1 MATAP
6 SENRDKRF
14 DYCVYCNDPSSSDSD
29 ITDSYSFI
37 RMVVQT
43 AVNHIGKARIEL
55 DAGEKPIGEF
65 SDSDTATFK
74 PGMKIKLAAGYEKK
88 RKDLPV
94 IFEGL
99 LITHQLVVNNRQ
111 RARLVLECR
120 DFAFAATL
128 CRKNAVF
135 EEKTD
140 LEVIKKIL
148 AADGLS
154 VAAEG
159 STPQHPQLV
168 QYNCSDWDFAR
179 ARADANGLV
188 LIVEGSKV
196 SVKKPNVSQGAS
208 LTVTYGKD
216 LIQFDGQLSASEQ
229 YAETRAMGWD
239 IGTQAAI
246 TANAATPSL
255 NEQGD
260 ISAKKLRESGGDL
273 SLFQTY
279 GSPGKEAL
287 QAWADSQALK
297 SGLGRFQGTFVFDG
311 NAAAKAGGIIEL
323 AGIGEHFNGKAYI
336 GSVEHRIENGQ
347 WITKAGMGLPPE
359 NITDLPDVP
368 APMAGGYLPGATGL
382 HIGKV
387 KAIDDQ
393 KDWEH
398 CIQVEIPLLG
408 DEKKTIWVRPA
419 SPYATQDAG
428 HVFLPETDDE
438 VVIGFVNGD
447 PCYPVCLGSLY
458 SRKRLPPV
466 KPDKENKIKAF
477 VTKAKIKLSF
487 DEEKKAFSIETPG
500 KNSMLFNDDG
510 KEIVITDQN
519 KNKITLNDGG
529 ITIESAKDLIL
540 KAKGNV
546 KINAMQNIETES
558 KSDTKISGL
567 NVNATAKVSVKL
579 NGSATAELS
588 ASGQTTVKG
597 AMVMIN

>member
-1 MATAP
+1 MGTAP
-6 SENRDKRF
+6 SVNRDKVF
-14 DYCVYCNDPSSSDSD
+14 DYCIYCNDPAQADSD
-29 ITDSYSFI
+29 ITDNYSLVSL
-37 RMVVQT
+37 VVQT
-43 AVNHIGKARIEL
+43 AVNRIGKARVEL
-55 DAGEKPIGEF
+55 DAGEQPTGKF
-65 SDSDTATFK
+65 TDSDTATFK

-99 LITHQLVVNNRQ
+99 VISHHLVINNRQ
-111 RARLVLECR
+111 RARLILECR

-140 LEVIKKIL
+140 LDIIKKIL
-148 AADGLS
+148 ASNGLS
-154 VAAEG
+154 VSTDG
-159 STPQHPQLV
+159 STPEHPQLV
-168 QYNCSDWDFAR
+168 QYNCTDWDFAR

-188 LIVEGSKV
+188 LITEGKKV
-196 SVKKPNVSQGAS
+196 SVKKPQVSQSAT

-216 LIQFDGQLSASEQ
+216 LIEFDGQLSASDQ
-229 YAETRAMGWD
+229 YAQTQAMGWD
-239 IGTQAAI
+239 ITTQAAQ
-246 TANAATPSL
+246 TVTAATPSL

-260 ISAKKLRESGGDL
+260 ISAKKLGESGGDL

-279 GSPGKEAL
+279 ASPGKEAL
-287 QAWADSQALK
+287 QAWADGQALK
-297 SGLGRFQGTFVFDG
+297 NGLGRFQGTFVFDG
-311 NAAAKAGGIIEL
+311 NAQAKAGGIIEL
-323 AGIGEHFNGKAYI
+323 AGVSAHFNGNAYI
-336 GSVEHRIENGQ
+336 GSVEHRIENGA
-347 WITKAGMGLPPE
+347 WITKAGMGLPSD
-359 NITDLPDVP
+359 NITDLPDVSAP
-368 APMAGGYLPGATGL
+368 AAGGYLPGALGL

-398 CIQVEIPLLG
+398 CIQIELPLLG
-408 DEKKTIWVRPA
+408 NDKKTVWARPA
-419 SPYATQDAG
+419 SPYATKDAG
-428 HVFLPETDDE
+428 SVFLPETGDE
-438 VVIGFVNGD
+438 VVVGFISGD

-458 SRKRLPPV
+458 SRKQLPPV
-466 KPDKENKIKAF
+466 KPDKENKIKAI
-477 VTKAKIKLSF
+477 VTKAKIKLTF

-510 KEIVITDQN
+510 KEIVLTDQN
-519 KNKITLNDGG
+519 KNKITLNNSG
-529 ITIESAKDLIL
+529 ITIESAKDLVL

-546 KINAMQNIETES
+546 KINATQNFESES
-558 KSDTKISGL
+558 KSDTKINGL
-567 NVNATAKVSVKL
+567 NVNATAKVGVKL

>member
-1 MATAP
+1 MGTAP
-6 SENRDKRF
+6 SENRDKLY
-14 DYCVYCNDPSSSDSD
+14 DYCIYCNDPTAPDSD
-29 ITDSYSFI
+29 ITDNYSLVSL
-37 RMVVQT
+37 VVQT
-43 AVNHIGKARIEL
+43 AVNRIGKARVEL
-55 DAGEKPIGEF
+55 DAGEKPTGEF
-65 SDSDTATFK
+65 TDSDTGTFK
-74 PGMKIKLAAGYEKK
+74 PGMKIKLAAGYAKK

-99 LITHQLVVNNRQ
+99 LISHHLVINNRQ
-111 RARLVLECR
+111 RARLILECR
-120 DFAFAATL
+120 DFAFTSTL

-140 LEVIKKIL
+140 LDIIKKIL
-148 AADGLS
+148 GSDGLS
-154 VAAEG
+154 VSVEG
-159 STPQHPQLV
+159 STPEHPQLV
-168 QYNCSDWDFAR
+168 QYNCTNWDFAR

-188 LIVEGSKV
+188 LITEGKKV
-196 SVKKPNVSQGAS
+196 SIKKPDVSQSAA

-216 LIQFDGQLSASEQ
+216 LIEFDCQLSASGQ
-229 YAETRAMGWD
+229 YAQTQAIGWD
-239 IGTQAAI
+239 ITTQAAL
-246 TANAATPSL
+246 TTTAATPSL

-260 ISAKKLRESGGDL
+260 ISAKKLGESGGDL

-297 SGLGRFQGTFVFDG
+297 SGLGRFQGTFTFDG
-311 NAAAKAGGIIEL
+311 NPQAQAGGIIEL
-323 AGIGEHFNGKAYI
+323 AGVSQHFNGNAYI

-347 WITKAGMGLPPE
+347 WITKAGMGLSPE
-359 NITDLPDVP
+359 NITDLPDVSSP
-368 APMAGGYLPGATGL
+368 PAGGYLPGATGL

-408 DEKKTIWVRPA
+408 TEKKTLWVRPA

-428 HVFLPETDDE
+428 SVFLPETDDE
-438 VVIGFVNGD
+438 VVIGFINAD

-466 KPDKENKIKAF
+466 KPDKENKIKTI
-477 VTKAKIKLSF
+477 VTKAKIKLTF

-500 KNSMLFNDDG
+500 KNSILLNDDG
-510 KEIVITDQN
+510 KEIVLTDQN
-519 KNKITLNDGG
+519 KNKLTLNDGG

-546 KINAMQNIETES
+546 KVNAMQNIETES

-567 NVNATAKVSVKL
+567 NVNATAKVGVKL

>member
-1 MATAP
+1 MSTAP

-14 DYCVYCNDPSSSDSD
+14 DYCLYCNDPSAADSD
-29 ITDSYSFI
+29 ITDNYSVI
-37 RMVVQT
+37 SIVVQT
-43 AVNHIGKARIEL
+43 AVNHIGKARVEL
-55 DAGEKPIGEF
+55 DAGEKPTGQF
-65 SDSDTATFK
+65 DDSDTATFK

-99 LITHQLVVNNRQ
+99 LISHRLVINNRQ
-111 RARLVLECR
+111 RARLILECR
-120 DFAFAATL
+120 DFAYNATL

-140 LEVIKKIL
+140 MAIIKKIL
-148 AADGLS
+148 EADGLS
-154 VAAEG
+154 VSSKG
-159 STPQHPQLV
+159 STPEHAQLI

-188 LIVEGSKV
+188 LITEGKNV
-196 SVKKPNVSQGAS
+196 TVQKPDVGQGAA

-216 LIQFDGQLSASEQ
+216 LIDFDCLLSASDQ
-229 YAETRAMGWD
+229 YAQTQAMGWD
-239 IGTQAAI
+239 IATQAAI
-246 TANAATPSL
+246 SVTAATPSL
-255 NEQGD
+255 NKQGD
-260 ISAKKLRESGGDL
+260 ISADNLGESGGDL

-279 GSPGKEAL
+279 GSPGQEAL
-287 QAWADSQALK
+287 QAWADGQALK
-297 SGLGRFQGTFVFDG
+297 NGLGRFAGTFVFDG

-323 AGIGEHFNGKAYI
+323 AGVSEHFNGNAYV
-336 GSVEHRIENGQ
+336 GSVEHRIESGS

-359 NITDLPDVP
+359 NITDLPDVSAP
-368 APMAGGYLPGATGL
+368 AAGGYLPGVTGL

-398 CIQVEIPLLG
+398 CIQVEMPLQG
-408 DEKKTIWVRPA
+408 SEKKTVWARPA
-419 SPYATQDAG
+419 SSYATQNAG
-428 HVFLPETDDE
+428 FVFLPETDDE
-438 VVIGFVNGD
+438 VVIAFINGD

-466 KPDKENKIKAF
+466 KPDQENKLKSI
-477 VTKAKIKLSF
+477 VTKAQIKLLF

-500 KNSMLFNDDG
+500 KNSMLFDDDG
-510 KEIVITDQN
+510 KKIVITDQH
-519 KNKITLNDGG
+519 KNKITLNDSG
-529 ITIESAKDLIL
+529 ITIESAKDLVL

-546 KINAMQNIETES
+546 KINATQNLETES
-558 KSDTKISGL
+558 KSDTKINGL
-567 NVNATAKVSVKL
+567 NVNATAKVGIKL

>member
-1 MATAP
+1 MGIAP
-6 SENRDKRF
+6 SVNTDKLF
-14 DYCVYCNDPSSSDSD
+14 DYCLYCNDPSAADSD
-29 ITDSYSFI
+29 ITDSHSVI
-37 RMVVQT
+37 SIVVQT
-43 AVNHIGKARIEL
+43 GVNRIGKARVEL
-55 DAGEKPIGEF
+55 DAGEKPTGQFE
-65 SDSDTATFK
+65 DSDTATFK

-99 LITHQLVVNNRQ
+99 LISHHLIINNRQ
-111 RARLVLECR
+111 RARLILECR
-120 DFAFAATL
+120 DFAYNATL

-140 LEVIKKIL
+140 LDIIKKIL
-148 AADGLS
+148 GAAGLS
-154 VAAEG
+154 VSAEG
-159 STPQHPQLV
+159 STPQHPQLI
-168 QYNCSDWDFAR
+168 QYNCTDWDFAR

-188 LIVEGSKV
+188 LISEGKKV
-196 SVKKPNVSQGAS
+196 TVKKPDVGQTAA

-216 LIQFDGQLSASEQ
+216 LIDFDCQLSASDQ
-229 YAETRAMGWD
+229 YAETKAVGWD
-239 IGTQAAI
+239 IATQAPI
-246 TANAATPSL
+246 TATAATPSL

-260 ISAKKLRESGGDL
+260 ISATKLGESGGDL

-279 GSPGKEAL
+279 GSPGQEAL
-287 QAWADSQALK
+287 QAWADGQAVK
-297 SGLGRFQGTFVFDG
+297 NGLGRFTGTFVFDG

-323 AGIGEHFNGKAYI
+323 AGVSAHFNGNAYI
-336 GSVEHRIENGQ
+336 GSVEHRLGSGS

-359 NITDLPDVP
+359 NITDLPDVS
-368 APMAGGYLPGATGL
+368 APVAGGYLPGVTGL

-398 CIQVEIPLLG
+398 CIQVEMPLQG
-408 DEKKTIWVRPA
+408 SEKKTVWARPA
-419 SPYATQDAG
+419 GGYATNNAG
-428 HVFLPETDDE
+428 FVFLPETGDE
-438 VVIGFVNGD
+438 VVIGFINGD

-458 SRKRLPPV
+458 SRNQLPPV
-466 KPDKENKIKAF
+466 KPDKENKLKSI
-477 VTKAKIKLSF
+477 VTKAQIKLLF

-510 KEIVITDQN
+510 KEIVITDQH
-519 KNKITLNDGG
+519 KNKITLNDSG
-529 ITIESAKDLIL
+529 ITIESAKDLML

-546 KINAMQNIETES
+546 KINATQNLETES

-567 NVNATAKVSVKL
+567 NVNATAQVGVKL